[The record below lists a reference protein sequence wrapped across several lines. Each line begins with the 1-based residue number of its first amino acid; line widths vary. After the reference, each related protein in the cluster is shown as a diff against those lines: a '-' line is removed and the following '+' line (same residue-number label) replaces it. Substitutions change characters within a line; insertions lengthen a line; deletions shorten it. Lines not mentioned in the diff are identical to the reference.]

1 MTDKPQVPVSLAMQ
15 DHAMMLTGTSA
26 KKLFWDAKAM
36 VDAIIEATEYYQPDS
51 ARLHIDWYN
60 HEAEA
65 LGAKMIYGE
74 HSKPTVDFGQPLIKE
89 PGDLFKLKTP
99 DFYRDGRLPYALECY
114 RLMKEKKNAPAL
126 GHCSGPFS
134 LAVALRS
141 YPALIKDLRKR
152 PEFARDLLDFTVD
165 EVLLP
170 YIKVQKEYCGVTSVS
185 GANAWASVPGLSP
198 EELMEWAVPWS
209 KRLKEKALEFGIT
222 AVSQCGEYSEERL
235 ENFDAGILHRSF
247 DVQIAST
254 GSVSLGLLLGRWQDY
269 PLEPVLDYTAKYRKQ
284 GKRFPIQ
291 LAVNARLLNDGPI
304 DKIVEV
310 IKRFIRTFVPEH
322 ELEISMHPSAGN
334 NPDHVH
340 AAIAAVRT
348 YSRAPLSGNM
358 DEIEFIPP
366 RRESFQE
373 WKKRMAV

>member
-1 MTDKPQVPVSLAMQ
+1 MTDRPWVPVSLAMQ
-15 DHAMMLTGTSA
+15 DHAMELTGTSA
-26 KKLFWDAKAM
+26 KKLFWDAKTM
-36 VDAIIEATEYYQPDS
+36 IEVITEVTEYYQLDH

-65 LGAKMIYGE
+65 LGARMIYGE
-74 HSKPTVDFGQPLIKE
+74 HSKPAVDFRQPLIKE
-89 PGDLFKLKTP
+89 PGDLLKLKTP

-114 RLMKEKKNAPAL
+114 RLMKEKKKAPA
-126 GHCSGPFS
+126 GGYCCGPFS

-170 YIKVQKEYCGVTSVS
+170 YIKAQKEYCGVTSVV
-185 GANAWASVPGLSP
+185 GANAWASVPNLSP

-209 KRLKEKALEFGIT
+209 KRLQEKALEFGIT
-222 AVSQCGEYSEERL
+222 AISKCGDYCEERL
-235 ENFDAGILHRSF
+235 ENFDAGILHRAC

-254 GSVSLGLLLGRWQDY
+254 GRVFLSLFLGRWQDY

-284 GKRFPIQ
+284 GERFPIQ
-291 LAVNARLLNDGPI
+291 LAVDARLLNDGPI

-310 IKRFIRTFVPEH
+310 IKCFIRTFAPEH
-322 ELEISMHPSAGN
+322 DLGISMHPTAEN

-348 YSRAPLSGNM
+348 YGREPITGNM

-373 WKKRMAV
+373 WKQKKVA